1 MMPFFQQCITD
12 IESIPILKTTL
23 QAIVRV
29 ESKGNP
35 LALGLNKGKRLQFQ
49 PQSSREAQKW
59 VKYLEQNNYDFDI
72 GLAQVNVKNAHKYG
86 YTATDLLEPCTNLSI
101 SGNILR
107 NNYANALSQSK
118 SSAEALQKAISA
130 YNTGN
135 FHDGFKNG
143 YVNLVYNAINRFA
156 SDKSNNLD
164 IPPIINTKQ
173 NTHNR
178 TTATKQSTSYY
189 KVPDSLSANPYNSKS
204 LLYIQPRKLSLD
216 ELNSVD
222 SK

>member
-1 MMPFFQQCITD
+1 MIPFFQQCITD

-23 QAIVRV
+23 QAIIQV

-49 PQSSREAQKW
+49 PQSNSVAQKW
-59 VKYLEQNNYDFDI
+59 VKYLEQNNYDFDV

-86 YTATDLLEPCTNLSI
+86 YTATDLLEPCTNLVVGS
-101 SGNILR
+101 NILL
-107 NNYANALSQSK
+107 NNYTNALSQSK
-118 SSAEALQKAISA
+118 SSSEALQKAISA

-143 YVNLVYNAINRFA
+143 YVNLVYNAINQSA

-164 IPPIINTKQ
+164 IPPIVNTKQ
-173 NTHNR
+173 NTHNI
-178 TTATKQSTSYY
+178 TTAAKQSTPYH
-189 KVPDSLSANPYNSKS
+189 KAPDSLSANPYNSKS
-204 LLYIQPRKLSLD
+204 LLYIQPRTLSLD